1 MELEEARR
9 ENKELKNQLELMKLT
24 SRLQTD
30 VAKMRE
36 DEEAGQERADMV
48 AVLKAL
54 MGPGKKSQVEEET
67 AGKETADLLKKLFP
81 Q

>member
-54 MGPGKKSQVEEET
+54 MGPGKKSQVEEEI

>member
-54 MGPGKKSQVEEET
+54 MGPGKKSQVKEET